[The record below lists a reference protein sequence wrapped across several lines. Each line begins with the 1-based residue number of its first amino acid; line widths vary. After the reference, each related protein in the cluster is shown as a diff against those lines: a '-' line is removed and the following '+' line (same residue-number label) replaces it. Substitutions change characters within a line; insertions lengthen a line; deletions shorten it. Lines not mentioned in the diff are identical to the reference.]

1 MRGCIHIYTGDGKG
15 KTTASTGLALR
26 FAGHDGKV
34 LFTQFMKDGT
44 SGEIKM
50 LRQIPGIQ
58 VESCDR
64 SFGFSFL
71 MNDEEKKEAYDYY
84 SAHLE
89 KILKEAV
96 EGGYGLLVMDEA
108 VGACNVPFISEE
120 RLIDFLK
127 NKPEEL
133 EVVLTGRD
141 PSEKLVEIADY
152 VSEIKKIKHPFDA
165 GIPARDGIEQ

>member
-1 MRGCIHIYTGDGKG
+1 MKSCIHIYTGDGKG
-15 KTTASTGLALR
+15 KTTASAGLALR
-26 FAGHDGKV
+26 FAGHGGKV

-44 SGEIKM
+44 SGEVHM
-50 LRQIPGIQ
+50 LRQISNVT

-71 MNDEEKKEAYDYY
+71 MNEEEKKEAFDYY
-84 SAHLE
+84 SVHLE

-108 VGACNVPFISEE
+108 VGACNVPFIDEN

-127 NKPEEL
+127 NKPENL

-141 PSEKLVEIADY
+141 PSDRLVEIADY